1 MRQRVLTKVWAGTG
15 KPQAY
20 ADSRPNGFITFPR
33 PEGAVTG
40 GADGDG
46 LGLKGGMPGV
56 NTLDL
61 SLLFL
66 SALIMIPRDTSDSLN
81 V

>member
-1 MRQRVLTKVWAGTG
+1 MQT
-15 KPQAY
+15 
-20 ADSRPNGFITFPR
+20 
-33 PEGAVTG
+33 VTG
-40 GADGDG
+40 GADGEG

-61 SLLFL
+61 SLLFP
-66 SALIMIPRDTSDSLN
+66 SALIMILRDTSDSLK

>member
-1 MRQRVLTKVWAGTG
+1 MQTPDPMASLPSLGWKVQT
-15 KPQAY
+15 
-20 ADSRPNGFITFPR
+20 
-33 PEGAVTG
+33 VTG
-40 GADGDG
+40 GADGEG

-61 SLLFL
+61 SLLFP
-66 SALIMIPRDTSDSLN
+66 SALIMILRDTSDSLK